1 MVCLDMDHP
10 EIIDFIDWKVEEEK
24 KVAALIAAGYPP
36 IMKEKPTA
44 R

>member
-24 KVAALIAAGYPP
+24 K
-36 IMKEKPTA
+36 
-44 R
+44 